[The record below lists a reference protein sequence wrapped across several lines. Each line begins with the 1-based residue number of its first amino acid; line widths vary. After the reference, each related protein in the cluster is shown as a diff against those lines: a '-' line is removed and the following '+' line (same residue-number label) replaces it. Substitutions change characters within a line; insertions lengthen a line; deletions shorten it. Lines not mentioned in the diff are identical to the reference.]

1 MLTYLIILLDDT
13 SVSFCGYINSR
24 KDRRL
29 IPLDVLR
36 KGIIWGMKEN
46 LNIQFVYPNY
56 SLPKEY
62 CDLVETIDHTKIGPL
77 GCGEKLDFIVVDTL
91 RNIKRS
97 QSQTYIW
104 QCSLEELNKEMVA
117 VKEALGNVQRLNMM
131 LTDIHTWSQHEFST
145 YKVILEDLTDSVV
158 ELYQQGKNVQLNL
171 LTDRLILESMNNCG
185 AGDTSISLAPDG
197 RFYVCPVF
205 YPSECVG
212 SIDYGVSIPNKQL
225 YRIDHA
231 PICRV
236 CDAFQCQ
243 RCIWLN
249 REMTGD
255 NNTPSHQQ
263 CVAAHLERNASL
275 RLKQK
280 LKELGIKL
288 KHTSEMK
295 EIDYLDPFNIVN
307 RWK

>member
-13 SVSFCGYINSR
+13 SVSFCGHMNDR
-24 KDRRL
+24 KDRQL

-46 LNIQFVYPNY
+46 LNIQFAYPDY

-77 GCGEKLDFIVVDTL
+77 GCGENLDFIVADTL
-91 RNIKRS
+91 RDINYS
-97 QSQTYIW
+97 QIQTYIW
-104 QCSLEELNKEMVA
+104 QCSLEELNEEREA
-117 VKEALGNVQRLNMM
+117 VKEAMGGVLRLNVM
-131 LTDIHTWSQHEFST
+131 LTDVHTWGQQEFGT
-145 YKVILEDLTDSVV
+145 YKMILEELADRIV
-158 ELYQQGKNVQLNL
+158 ELYHQGNNVQLNL
-171 LTDRLILESMNNCG
+171 LTDRLILEAMNNCG
-185 AGDTSISLAPDG
+185 AGDTSITLAPDG
-197 RFYVCPVF
+197 KFYVCPAF

-212 SIDYGVSIPNKQL
+212 TIECGVNIPNKHHYL
-225 YRIDHA
+225 IDHA
-231 PICRV
+231 PICRE

-263 CVAAHLERNASL
+263 CVAAHLERNASQQL
-275 RLKQK
+275 IQK
-280 LKELGIKL
+280 LKEQGIKL
-288 KHTSEMK
+288 KHNNEIK
-295 EIDYLDPFNIVN
+295 EIDYLDPFNNIN